1 MREDRRARHIAD
13 SPFWWG
19 RLGCRKR
26 PALAELK
33 SEEAVRHPS
42 RRRGGVRV
50 AGLSHDKRQGSSRRA
65 RSTTAMFSEDDR
77 CAIGM
82 RSAGRAKRRTSPQ
95 IPRRSSALREWRDR
109 NPATSGGRKTCPN
122 REQSPP
128 CPTSVGPPIV
138 GGRAGRPLASDE
150 RDELPP
156 SVPLGLGGRERCAEP
171 APVPSSDCPS
181 RQIARHAG
189 FGPFVLSTRFT
200 RVPQQLSVSN
210 CYCYPGKAG
219 QCPANLPGHQDNPN
233 GGLRPPYGGPEGPSR
248 APILPHFFVYENS
261 PCPGDPNAADHGRG
275 ASRSCP
281 SVSPPNR

>member
-13 SPFWWG
+13 SPLWCG

-171 APVPSSDCPS
+171 APVPSSDCPT
-181 RQIARHAG
+181 RQISSTPGRANVAGLWTAAHAT
-189 FGPFVLSTRFT
+189 LDS
-200 RVPQQLSVSN
+200 VPSYFRPDSPAFHSN
-210 CYCYPGKAG
+210 CRCQTATATPAKPG
-219 QCPANLPGHQDNPN
+219 
-233 GGLRPPYGGPEGPSR
+233 
-248 APILPHFFVYENS
+248 
-261 PCPGDPNAADHGRG
+261 NARRTCQAIRITRTG
-275 ASRSCP
+275 A
-281 SVSPPNR
+281 